1 MMTPVSRRR
10 VHIHDVHGVAFD
22 ARMPEHANSFF
33 ISFRRGTMSDNE
45 PRNELETKILEA
57 QDGRIS
63 SDELLKVLMTSQVFM
78 PVQDEK
84 APVLNIQR
92 STRAQPLVMTAEDG
106 TPILVLFSSP
116 ERAKPFIQEYPGFTG
131 GILESFRWVLQNLGS
146 GYGIVLNPDSD
157 LGFDMEP
164 DTVTELAQ
172 QVATEETRH

>member
-1 MMTPVSRRR
+1 MTSVLPWRAQF
-10 VHIHDVHGVAFD
+10 HDVRGVAFD
-22 ARMPEHANSFF
+22 ARMSEHGDSFF
-33 ISFRRGTMSDNE
+33 ICFRRRVMSDNE
-45 PRNELETKILEA
+45 PRNELEVKILDA

-63 SDELLKVLMTSQVFM
+63 SDELLKILMTSQVFM

-92 STRAQPLVMTAEDG
+92 STRAQPLVMAAEDG

-116 ERAKPFIQEYPGFTG
+116 ERAKPFLQDYPGFSG
-131 GILESFRWVLQNLGS
+131 GILESFQWVLQNMGS
-146 GYGIVLNPDSD
+146 GYGIALNPDSE

-172 QVATEETRH
+172 QVATEEIKH